1 MPSKYGFGN
10 KRKSSPYNKN
20 VKPDYPDIDGDG
32 NRKES
37 MKQAAADKKSPMNM
51 NGDPKKANVRKMMR
65 SKGNQGKPKTD
76 PNISPS
82 TGLYYPKPG
91 GAEGNKKKRSPMN
104 MKHKSDSPMA
114 KYKSDAQRKA
124 VHASKNEKSPM
135 NMMGKGPKQEGNR
148 GKGTGYAK

>member
-37 MKQAAADKKSPMNM
+37 MKKAASDKKSPMNM
-51 NGDPKKANVRKMMR
+51 NGDPKKANMRKEIR
-65 SKGNQGKPKTD
+65 SKKATED
-76 PNISPS
+76 V
-82 TGLYYPKPG
+82 G
-91 GAEGNKKKRSPMN
+91 GRGDMAAEARKKASPMN
-104 MKHKSDSPMA
+104 MKHKSGSPMA

-135 NMMGKGPKQEGNR
+135 NMMGKGPRYEGKR
-148 GKGTGYAK
+148 GKGTGYAN